1 MQMPKP
7 GRRAAAQRPGK
18 EPRAGRRRSAKVDGD
33 ARQLILDAAEKLF
46 AAQGFDATATA
57 AIAGA
62 AEVPKGLVFYYFPTK
77 DSILSALMDERVP
90 MHPIDDIDTVVAPGD
105 PAASLVALDAALNL
119 RDHHSSVLR
128 VIMWREAD
136 THPDVRRQLRHLRD
150 QLLDVTARVLQAS
163 APAPVRPGTLRAC
176 AAAWVSAMFAIASTD
191 RLHALDGVPI
201 PSAEDVLNVAQVV
214 AAGMTQL
221 G

>member
-1 MQMPKP
+1 MTGP
-7 GRRAAAQRPGK
+7 GR
-18 EPRAGRRRSAKVDGD
+18 AGGRRSAKTDGD

-46 AAQGFDATATA
+46 AAQGFDGTPTA
-57 AIAGA
+57 AIAATAG
-62 AEVPKGLVFYYFPTK
+62 VPKGLVFYYFPTK
-77 DSILSALMDERVP
+77 NAILSALMAERVP
-90 MHPIDDIDTVVAPGD
+90 PQPINDIGTVVEPGD
-105 PAASLVALDAALNL
+105 PVASLVNLDAALNL

-136 THPDVRRQLRHLRD
+136 THPDVRRQLRKLRD
-150 QLLDVTARVLQAS
+150 QLLDVTAHVLQAS
-163 APAPVRPGTLRAC
+163 APAPVRPGTVRAC

-191 RLHALDGVPI
+191 RLHALDGVPL
-201 PSAEDVLNVAQVV
+201 PSADEILNVAQVV

>member
-7 GRRAAAQRPGK
+7 RRG
-18 EPRAGRRRSAKVDGD
+18 GRRRSAKVDGD
-33 ARQLILDAAEKLF
+33 ARQLILDASEKLF

-57 AIAGA
+57 AIAEA
-62 AEVPKGLVFYYFPTK
+62 AGVPKGLVFYYFPTK
-77 DSILSALMDERVP
+77 DSILSTLMAERVP
-90 MHPIDDIDTVVAPGD
+90 AEPIGDIGTVVAPGD
-105 PAASLVALDAALNL
+105 PAASLVNLDAALNL

-136 THPDVRRQLRHLRD
+136 THPDVRRQLRRLRD
-150 QLLDVTARVLQAS
+150 QLLDTTARVLQAS
-163 APAPVRPGTLRAC
+163 APVPVQPGTLRAC
-176 AAAWVSAMFAIASTD
+176 AAAWVSAMFAIASSD
-191 RLHALDGVPI
+191 RLHALDGVPLPTADEI
-201 PSAEDVLNVAQVV
+201 FNVARVV

>member
-7 GRRAAAQRPGK
+7 R
-18 EPRAGRRRSAKVDGD
+18 RAGRRRSAKVDGD

-57 AIAGA
+57 AVAAAAG
-62 AEVPKGLVFYYFPTK
+62 VPKGLVFYYFPTK
-77 DSILSALMDERVP
+77 DSILTALMAERIP
-90 MHPIDDIDTVVAPGD
+90 PRPIADIGTVVAPGD
-105 PAASLVALDAALNL
+105 PAASLVNLDAALNL

-136 THPDVRRQLRHLRD
+136 THPDVRRQVRHLRD
-150 QLLDVTARVLQAS
+150 QMLDVTAKVLQAS
-163 APAPVRPGTLRAC
+163 APGPVRPGTLRAC

-191 RLHALDGVPI
+191 RLHALDGI
-201 PSAEDVLNVAQVV
+201 PLPTGDEVLNVAQVV

>member
-1 MQMPKP
+1 MQMH
-7 GRRAAAQRPGK
+7 RPG
-18 EPRAGRRRSAKVDGD
+18 AGRRRTRRLDGD

-46 AAQGFDATATA
+46 AAQGFDATPTA
-57 AIAGA
+57 AIAAGA
-62 AEVPKGLVFYYFPTK
+62 DVPKGLVFYYFPTK
-77 DSILSALMDERVP
+77 DAILSALMAERVP
-90 MHPIDDIDTVVAPGD
+90 AAPIDDIESVVAPGD
-105 PAASLVALDAALNL
+105 PAKSLVNLDAALNL
-119 RDHHSSVLR
+119 RDNHSSVLR

-136 THPDVRRQLRHLRD
+136 THPDVRKQLRRMRD

-163 APAPVRPGTLRAC
+163 APGPVQPGTLRAC

-201 PSAEDVLNVAQVV
+201 PTGDEIFNVAQVV
-214 AAGMTQL
+214 AAGMTHL

>member
-1 MQMPKP
+1 MP
-7 GRRAAAQRPGK
+7 
-18 EPRAGRRRSAKVDGD
+18 EPRAGRRRSRKVDGD

-46 AAQGFDATATA
+46 AAQGFDATPTA
-57 AIAGA
+57 AIASTAG
-62 AEVPKGLVFYYFPTK
+62 VPKGLVFYYFPTK
-77 DSILSALMDERVP
+77 EAILTALMTERVP
-90 MHPIDDIDTVVAPGD
+90 ARPIEDIAAVIAPGD
-105 PAASLVALDAALNL
+105 PATSLVNLDAALNL

-136 THPDVRRQLRHLRD
+136 THPDVRKQLRSMRD

-163 APAPVRPGTLRAC
+163 APGPVQPGTLRAC

-191 RLHALDGVPI
+191 RLHALDGMTLPT
-201 PSAEDVLNVAQVV
+201 AEEVLNVAQVV

>member
-1 MQMPKP
+1 MP
-7 GRRAAAQRPGK
+7 
-18 EPRAGRRRSAKVDGD
+18 ESRAGRRRSRKVDGD

-46 AAQGFDATATA
+46 AAQGFDATPTA
-57 AIAGA
+57 AIAA
-62 AEVPKGLVFYYFPTK
+62 AAGVPKGLVFYYFPTK
-77 DSILSALMDERVP
+77 EAILTALMTERVP
-90 MHPIDDIDTVVAPGD
+90 ARPIEDIAAVIAPGD
-105 PAASLVALDAALNL
+105 PATSLVNLDAALNL

-136 THPDVRRQLRHLRD
+136 THPDVRKQLRSMRD

-163 APAPVRPGTLRAC
+163 APGPVKPGTLRAC

-191 RLHALDGVPI
+191 RLHALDGMTLPT
-201 PSAEDVLNVAQVV
+201 AEEVLNVAQVV

>member
-1 MQMPKP
+1 MP
-7 GRRAAAQRPGK
+7 
-18 EPRAGRRRSAKVDGD
+18 ESRAGRRRSRKVDGN

-46 AAQGFDATATA
+46 AAQGFDATPTA
-57 AIAGA
+57 AIAA
-62 AEVPKGLVFYYFPTK
+62 AAGVPKGLVFYYFPTK
-77 DSILSALMDERVP
+77 EAILTALMTERVP
-90 MHPIDDIDTVVAPGD
+90 ARPIEDIAAVIAPGD
-105 PAASLVALDAALNL
+105 PATSLVNLDAALNL

-136 THPDVRRQLRHLRD
+136 THPDVRKQLRSMRD

-163 APAPVRPGTLRAC
+163 APGPVKPGTLRAC

-191 RLHALDGVPI
+191 RLHALDGMTLPT
-201 PSAEDVLNVAQVV
+201 AEEVLNVAQVV

>member
-1 MQMPKP
+1 MP
-7 GRRAAAQRPGK
+7 GRRV
-18 EPRAGRRRSAKVDGD
+18 GRRNAKRDGD
-33 ARQLILDAAEKLF
+33 ARQLILDAAETLF
-46 AAQGFDATATA
+46 ATQGFDATPTA
-57 AIAGA
+57 AVA
-62 AEVPKGLVFYYFPTK
+62 AAADVPKGLVFYYFPTK
-77 DSILSALMDERVP
+77 NAILSALMRERVP
-90 MHPIDDIDTVVAPGD
+90 AHPIDDLAAVVSPGD
-105 PAASLVALDAALNL
+105 PAASLVNLDTAINL

-136 THPDVRRQLRHLRD
+136 THPDVRRTLRVLRD

-163 APAPVRPGTLRAC
+163 TPVPVRPGTLHAC

-191 RLHALDGVPI
+191 RLHALDGLPVPT
-201 PSAEDVLNVAQVV
+201 ADDLVNVAQVV

>member
-1 MQMPKP
+1 MQMPKT
-7 GRRAAAQRPGK
+7 R
-18 EPRAGRRRSAKVDGD
+18 RAGRRRSAKVDGD

-57 AIAGA
+57 SIAA
-62 AEVPKGLVFYYFPTK
+62 AAGVPKGLVFYYFPTK
-77 DSILSALMDERVP
+77 DSILSTLMSERVP
-90 MHPIDDIDTVVAPGD
+90 PQPIDDIGTVVAPGD
-105 PAASLVALDAALNL
+105 PATSLVNLDAALNL

-136 THPDVRRQLRHLRD
+136 THPDVRRQLRRLRD
-150 QLLDVTARVLQAS
+150 QMLDLTAKVLQAS
-163 APAPVRPGTLRAC
+163 APVPVRPGTLRAC

-191 RLHALDGVPI
+191 RLHTLDNIPL
-201 PSAEDVLNVAQVV
+201 PSADEVLNIARVV
-214 AAGMTQL
+214 AAGMTHM

>member
-1 MQMPKP
+1 MP
-7 GRRAAAQRPGK
+7 RTR
-18 EPRAGRRRSAKVDGD
+18 RAGRRRSAKVDGD

-57 AIAGA
+57 SIAA
-62 AEVPKGLVFYYFPTK
+62 AAGVPKGLVFYYFPTK
-77 DSILSALMDERVP
+77 DSILSALMSERVP
-90 MHPIDDIDTVVAPGD
+90 TQPIDDIGTVVAPGD
-105 PAASLVALDAALNL
+105 PATSLVNLDAALNL

-136 THPDVRRQLRHLRD
+136 THPDVRRQLRRLRD
-150 QLLDVTARVLQAS
+150 QMLDVTAKVLQAS
-163 APAPVRPGTLRAC
+163 APAPVGPGTLRAC

-191 RLHALDGVPI
+191 RLHALDGVPL
-201 PSAEDVLNVAQVV
+201 PTADEVLNIARVV
-214 AAGMTQL
+214 AAGMAQL

>member
-1 MQMPKP
+1 MPS
-7 GRRAAAQRPGK
+7 RRVG
-18 EPRAGRRRSAKVDGD
+18 RRSAKRDGD
-33 ARQLILDAAEKLF
+33 ARQLILDAAETLF
-46 AAQGFDATATA
+46 AQQGFDATPTA
-57 AIAGA
+57 AVASA
-62 AEVPKGLVFYYFPTK
+62 AAVPKGLVFYYFPTK
-77 DSILSALMDERVP
+77 NAILSALVRERVP
-90 MHPIDDIDTVVAPGD
+90 KDPVGDLTAVIAPGD
-105 PAASLVALDAALNL
+105 PAASLVNLDTAINL

-136 THPDVRRQLRHLRD
+136 THPDVRRTLRTLRD

-163 APAPVRPGTLRAC
+163 TPVPVRPGTLHAC

-191 RLHALDGVPI
+191 RLHALDGLPVPT
-201 PSAEDVLNVAQVV
+201 ADDLMNVAQVV

>member
-1 MQMPKP
+1 MP
-7 GRRAAAQRPGK
+7 GRRV
-18 EPRAGRRRSAKVDGD
+18 GRRNAKRDGD
-33 ARQLILDAAEKLF
+33 ARQLILDAAENLF
-46 AAQGFDATATA
+46 AAQGFDATPTA
-57 AIAGA
+57 ALAAAAG
-62 AEVPKGLVFYYFPTK
+62 VPKGLVFYYFPTK
-77 DSILSALMDERVP
+77 NAILSALMRERVP
-90 MHPIDDIDTVVAPGD
+90 EHPIDDLAAVVTLGD
-105 PAASLVALDAALNL
+105 PAASLINLDTAINL

-136 THPDVRRQLRHLRD
+136 THPDVRRKLRTLRD

-163 APAPVRPGTLRAC
+163 TPVPVRPGTLHAC

-191 RLHALDGVPI
+191 RLHALDGLPVPT
-201 PSAEDVLNVAQVV
+201 ADDLTNVAQVV